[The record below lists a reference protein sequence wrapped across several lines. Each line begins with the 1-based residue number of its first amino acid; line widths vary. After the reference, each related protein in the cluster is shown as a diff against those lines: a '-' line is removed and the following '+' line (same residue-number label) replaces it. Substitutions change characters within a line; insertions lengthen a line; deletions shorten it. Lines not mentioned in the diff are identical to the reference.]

1 MGKNATI
8 EKAIVMNFFI
18 RDFLSKTQNW
28 ILGLLE
34 GG

>member
-8 EKAIVMNFFI
+8 EKATVMIFFI
-18 RDFLSKTQNW
+18 EEILSKTQNW